1 MDKINTNYKGWQLL
15 EDIKGLAQSQGSYGR
30 MLQSLYDRYGC
41 EANIEKALD
50 EYIYQTHCK
59 DILDFIMDMEG

>member
-30 MLQSLYDRYGC
+30 MLENLYDNYGC

-50 EYIYQTHCK
+50 NYIYQTQCK